1 MRAGQRKTYR
11 ILRTNIQ
18 QGGQYIWFHA
28 ASLGEF
34 EQGRPMIE
42 KIKAN
47 YPQYKILLTFFSP
60 SGYEVR
66 KNYSG
71 ADIICYLPFDTPCR
85 VSKFLELAHPVAA
98 VFIKYEFWGNYLREL
113 KKRNIP
119 TFIISTIFRREQL
132 FFQWFGTP
140 YRKMLFC
147 FTHLYVQDEYSKNLL
162 AEYGITNVTIA
173 GDTRFD
179 RVQDIRNNAK
189 ELPLIDKFV
198 HKENGE
204 KQLTLVVG
212 SSWPQ
217 DESFLIPYF
226 NRNPGMKLIIAPHEI
241 HAEHLSA
248 IETLLKR
255 PAIRLSQVKSEADLQ
270 GKDCLIIDCF
280 GMLSSIYRYGEI
292 AYIGGGFGAGIHNTL
307 EAAVYGVPVLFG
319 LRYHKFKEAKDLIR
333 VGGGFAL
340 SDGKAFEALLDE
352 LVSHREKLA
361 LAGRSAGDFVHR
373 QTGATELILP
383 QIIEKLKG

>member
-1 MRAGQRKTYR
+1 
-11 ILRTNIQ
+11 
-18 QGGQYIWFHA
+18 
-28 ASLGEF
+28 
-34 EQGRPMIE
+34 
-42 KIKAN
+42 
-47 YPQYKILLTFFSP
+47 
-60 SGYEVR
+60 
-66 KNYSG
+66 
-71 ADIICYLPFDTPCR
+71 
-85 VSKFLELAHPVAA
+85 
-98 VFIKYEFWGNYLREL
+98 
-113 KKRNIP
+113 
-119 TFIISTIFRREQL
+119 
-132 FFQWFGTP
+132 
-140 YRKMLFC
+140 MLSC

-179 RVQDIRNNAK
+179 RVQDIWNNAK

-319 LRYHKFKEAKDLIR
+319 PRYHKFKEAKDLIR

-361 LAGRSAGDFVHR
+361 LAGRAAGDFVHR

>member
-1 MRAGQRKTYR
+1 MRAGLRKTYR
-11 ILRTNIQ
+11 FLRAYIH
-18 QGGQYIWFHA
+18 QGEQFIWFHA

-71 ADIICYLPFDTPCR
+71 ADVICYLPFDTPCR

-132 FFQWFGTP
+132 FFQWFGAP
-140 YRKMLFC
+140 YRKMLSC

-280 GMLSSIYRYGEI
+280 GMLSSIYRYG
-292 AYIGGGFGAGIHNTL
+292 
-307 EAAVYGVPVLFG
+307 
-319 LRYHKFKEAKDLIR
+319 
-333 VGGGFAL
+333 
-340 SDGKAFEALLDE
+340 
-352 LVSHREKLA
+352 
-361 LAGRSAGDFVHR
+361 
-373 QTGATELILP
+373 
-383 QIIEKLKG
+383 